1 MMQWIALRDVGVSS
15 RTMWCALMGV
25 AKWDTPGCG
34 HLFDVPHDAG
44 DFALCHDLVQF
55 CEVTKEELQKVTSA
69 FPYFEP
75 VIREWDILTENYE
88 ARNYRVL
95 NHMLTLLLEE
105 ANSIRRE
112 VKKKNKTM
120 TANQL
125 KQILE
130 RVFPYGLSEDAIR
143 RLFAPEYKTFD
154 VHTSQFFTIE
164 KQAMRFDFRKF
175 GMAYSG
181 GVISAW
187 GVSFSFSHPRF
198 DRISVKV
205 FYDPRRRELYNS
217 VLAVPRYT
225 HEDYLVR
232 GGAIRQTANMVKSE
246 RDMERYLK
254 KLFTQFECPEK

>member
-44 DFALCHDLVQF
+44 DFALCHNLVQF
-55 CEVTKEELQKVTSA
+55 CGVTKEELQKVSAA

-112 VKKKNKTM
+112 VKKK
-120 TANQL
+120 
-125 KQILE
+125 E
-130 RVFPYGLSEDAIR
+130 
-143 RLFAPEYKTFD
+143 
-154 VHTSQFFTIE
+154 
-164 KQAMRFDFRKF
+164 
-175 GMAYSG
+175 
-181 GVISAW
+181 
-187 GVSFSFSHPRF
+187 
-198 DRISVKV
+198 
-205 FYDPRRRELYNS
+205 
-217 VLAVPRYT
+217 
-225 HEDYLVR
+225 
-232 GGAIRQTANMVKSE
+232 
-246 RDMERYLK
+246 
-254 KLFTQFECPEK
+254 